1 MNNLHTKYTFVNVAK
16 CVTTVLDYY
25 LKQKSALGINYGA
38 ISSTDMSY
46 HKCSIIV
53 LTQN

>member
-1 MNNLHTKYTFVNVAK
+1 MQVCYYECK

-25 LKQKSALGINYGA
+25 SKQKSALGVNYDA
-38 ISSTDMSY
+38 IWSTDISY